1 MSGGF
6 FTKFAALVHGVPYSV
21 YGNMSLSFTW
31 LLAFFFPKAQLV
43 WFVLS
48 FFFEGL
54 SLRPQPLFFSL
65 ELILDHLVNR
75 QVGLEFTIVMTF
87 H

>member
-1 MSGGF
+1 MKVQCLNCINSAVQCLW
-6 FTKFAALVHGVPYSV
+6 KHVPLIHLVASFLFSQGTTSV
-21 YGNMSLSFTW
+21 VCSFVF
-31 LLAFFFPKAQLV
+31 LR
-43 WFVLS
+43 
-48 FFFEGL
+48 GL